1 MKYILFITLILI
13 SPSANATISF
23 RFNDIYGSS
32 RNKFFT
38 KNETKINKTIVE
50 KNIAIKNASN
60 KAVRKIEK
68 MLDAP
73 KNIIKHEKNKKF
85 VSIYYFYKG
94 NKKEI
99 IKFYITDLEF
109 YGKEEYLVRLSGSLN
124 LKYLKIFENNNIT
137 EIDTVNSLI
146 NKIDIKINIP
156 KMAREEGYKK
166 IVISADFSNIKKII
180 RESINSKNKTR
191 LTGMISSNIITD
203 DFDVLKITDDSQIIS
218 GVKSNKWII
227 KVKPKKY
234 GNLSFNIISNL
245 GVNINNISTHLLIH
259 SSEHKIKVTTSYSSL
274 IIEFFQ
280 NNWKWLLATI
290 IIPLIAFYGKI
301 KRQF

>member
-1 MKYILFITLILI
+1 
-13 SPSANATISF
+13 
-23 RFNDIYGSS
+23 
-32 RNKFFT
+32 
-38 KNETKINKTIVE
+38 
-50 KNIAIKNASN
+50 
-60 KAVRKIEK
+60 
-68 MLDAP
+68 
-73 KNIIKHEKNKKF
+73 
-85 VSIYYFYKG
+85 
-94 NKKEI
+94 
-99 IKFYITDLEF
+99 
-109 YGKEEYLVRLSGSLN
+109 
-124 LKYLKIFENNNIT
+124 
-137 EIDTVNSLI
+137 
-146 NKIDIKINIP
+146 
-156 KMAREEGYKK
+156 
-166 IVISADFSNIKKII
+166 
-180 RESINSKNKTR
+180 
-191 LTGMISSNIITD
+191 MISSNIITD

>member
-1 MKYILFITLILI
+1 MKYILFITLILLT
-13 SPSANATISF
+13 PSANATISF

-166 IVISADFSNIKKII
+166 
-180 RESINSKNKTR
+180 
-191 LTGMISSNIITD
+191 
-203 DFDVLKITDDSQIIS
+203 
-218 GVKSNKWII
+218 
-227 KVKPKKY
+227 
-234 GNLSFNIISNL
+234 
-245 GVNINNISTHLLIH
+245 
-259 SSEHKIKVTTSYSSL
+259 
-274 IIEFFQ
+274 
-280 NNWKWLLATI
+280 
-290 IIPLIAFYGKI
+290 
-301 KRQF
+301 